1 MLFQKPGQTIIML
14 SSILSKSLL
23 RSTSFLPTLA
33 VSAVFAQFPALA
45 QTNLTNEQLTQIA
58 EPAVV
63 RVVDGCFGT
72 YRYWDPEGDITNFLI
87 HDVASVSVGSG
98 FFVNP
103 NGYIAT
109 NAHVVQHAD
118 DNYEGCEESLFE
130 EFLLEFENRLGFEKG
145 SYSDNEESRKFVKK
159 HSKLENFESVSR
171 IILPN
176 GKEFDF
182 EIKSFGTPIDEDS
195 QIRGKDVAVIKI
207 EVQKAPTLKLAS
219 SGLPKTASNV
229 LMLGYPSEAEVDFL
243 DSESS
248 LQMSTIAGSVSAV
261 KTTEDGVKVIQISN
275 TVSAGIS
282 GGPVLDTSGEV
293 IGLIS
298 FGNQDLFGST
308 NIPNAIPTSTL
319 NEFIGAA
326 DGIEN
331 ESSQVDT
338 LYRQGLESFWVGE
351 FEKAKLKFE
360 NVEAL
365 FEYHSEVDDLISE
378 ANLAIFDD
386 GGNPDRSAFSLPP
399 WLWALIGGGSAL
411 GVAGLGIIVGRRQ
424 FSQEPGPQI
433 DSPSQIYP
441 PQESTRVHTS
451 PTTVFRPDNSIRVN
465 GQADTVAGNGTQSSP
480 TSWLELEFNG
490 KIHRLYLSSD
500 QHRLG
505 RDTSWADLEVPN
517 SWSVVSGRHA
527 ILHREGMNYRIF
539 DGDGQG
545 NTSSNGLKD
554 STGELVDTS
563 TGYLLEHGIQLTVGN
578 VANDSVSITFFNP
591 AAAKPKY
598 DPTRV
603 AQ

>member
-1 MLFQKPGQTIIML
+1 MSF
-14 SSILSKSLL
+14 LL
-23 RSTSFLPTLA
+23 RSKQLRFAALFSTLTIFSQSP
-33 VSAVFAQFPALA
+33 VLA
-45 QTNLTNEQLTQIA
+45 QTTLSNEKLSQLA

-63 RVVDGCFGT
+63 RVLDGCFGT
-72 YRYWDPEGDITNFLI
+72 YRFYNPALQSDVPFFTDNVYDIS
-87 HDVASVSVGSG
+87 AGSG
-98 FFVNP
+98 FFIHP

-109 NAHVVQHAD
+109 NAHVVDSANESHKS
-118 DNYEGCEESLFE
+118 CKESLFE
-130 EFLLEFENRLGFEKG
+130 QFLLRLEQSLKFEKG
-145 SYSDNEESRKFVKK
+145 HYSENEDSRKFIED
-159 HSKLENFESVSR
+159 HSTLEGFQTVNQV
-171 IILPN
+171 ILPG
-176 GKEFDF
+176 GKDFDF
-182 EIKSFGTPIDEDS
+182 EIKSFGTPIDEDT

-207 EVQKAPTLKLAS
+207 EVQKAPTLTLSGAS
-219 SGLPKTASNV
+219 LPKAASDI
-229 LMLGYPSEAEVDFL
+229 LILGYPSEAEVDFL
-243 DSESS
+243 DVESS
-248 LQMSTIAGSVSAV
+248 LQMSTIAGSVSAI
-261 KTTEDGVKVIQISN
+261 KSTDDGVKVIQMSASA
-275 TVSAGIS
+275 SAGIS
-282 GGPVLDTSGEV
+282 GGPVLDSSGKV

-298 FGNQDLFGST
+298 FGNQDASGAS
-308 NIPNAIPTSTL
+308 NIPNAITTSTL
-319 NEFIGAA
+319 NEFIGDA

-331 ESSQVDT
+331 QSSRVDA
-338 LYRQGLESFWVGE
+338 LYREGLNYFWSGDYSR
-351 FEKAKLKFE
+351 AKSSFE
-360 NVEAL
+360 NVKAL
-365 FEYHSEVDDLISE
+365 FEYHSEVDDLIDE
-378 ANLAIFDD
+378 ANLALFDSE
-386 GGNPDRSAFSLPP
+386 GNQNEQSFSLPS
-399 WLWALIGGGSAL
+399 WLWALIGGCVTL
-411 GVAGLGIIVGRRQ
+411 GVAGLGVIVGRRQ

-465 GQADTVAGNGTQSSP
+465 GQADTVAGNGTKSSP

-563 TGYLLEHGIQLTVGN
+563 TGYLLEHGMQLTVGN